1 MKKFTILLITVYL
14 IVGAVW
20 LISGSWFINK
30 LKLQQPTADLQ
41 YLYDIKNLLFL
52 IVSIIS
58 MVWLVNKKYSSL
70 LLTEKVLNRKLSKR
84 EQELN
89 AAINDYE
96 LVTKASNDLI
106 WEYDIAKDELKW
118 HYGYRELFGYEDDVI
133 MTGAFWKMERIHPDD
148 RKNAIEVFRKLVDG
162 QKLTWKTEYR
172 YVCNDGGYKYVSDR
186 GYVIRNEHK
195 EALRLL
201 GAMQDIDQ
209 EKNYSNLLEAQNE
222 KLKEIAWLNS
232 HEIRRPLSNVAGLV
246 PIIKSNLTDGKDLVQ
261 LIDLLETSVKELDE
275 AVLKMNDQTN
285 TSSK

>member
-1 MKKFTILLITVYL
+1 
-14 IVGAVW
+14 
-20 LISGSWFINK
+20 
-30 LKLQQPTADLQ
+30 
-41 YLYDIKNLLFL
+41 
-52 IVSIIS
+52 